1 MAKKGKK
8 EKVEEFTVE
17 QEVVRTDVKGES
29 FDLLLR
35 FTKGSDGV
43 ELFMDELV
51 KVILEG
57 LLDRYGQ
64 IVVKVNWFAEG
75 LKVIA
80 PNGIPDMDASGHS
93 LQSPSEPRTAT
104 IGSNP
109 SPNTVEEK

>member
-1 MAKKGKK
+1 MRKGKK
-8 EKVEEFTVE
+8 KVEEFSVE
-17 QEVVRTDVKGES
+17 QEVVRTDIKGES
-29 FDLLLR
+29 FDVLLR

-57 LLDRYGQ
+57 LLERYGQ

-80 PNGIPDMDASGHS
+80 PNGIPDMDTSGYP
-93 LQSPSEPRTAT
+93 LQGTSEAAT
-104 IGSNP
+104 GTIDSNP
-109 SPNTVEEK
+109 SPNTEEKK